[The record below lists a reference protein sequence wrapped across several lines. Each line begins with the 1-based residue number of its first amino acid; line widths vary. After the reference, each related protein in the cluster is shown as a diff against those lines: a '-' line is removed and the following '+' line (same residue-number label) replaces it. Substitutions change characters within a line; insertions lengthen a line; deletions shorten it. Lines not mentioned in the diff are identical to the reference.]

1 MSRRIL
7 RFYYVRSPERLE
19 MRAMLAGDS
28 FMPFVFGAHHMGESS
43 GQQATTQFVSSA
55 VAGQSAAHI
64 RGGAFFGSHSA
75 SDETSFTATLTDS
88 AGAATGT
95 AAYSTHTSDGEVE
108 TTFSVSVA
116 GATAN
121 TTFDV
126 TVGNTI
132 VGQLTTDDTGAGS
145 LVLSSNPTGTE
156 QAFPADFPTNIGADT
171 AISVGMLS
179 GTLATDTDIGGGDG
193 HGGCH
198 HSSVDNT
205 SLAATLTDSG
215 AASTAT
221 GTATYQL
228 NSKSGDT
235 SFSVSVTGAAA
246 NSSLD
251 VAIDDTVVGKLTTD
265 NTGAGSLVLSSN
277 PTGTEQA
284 LPLDFPTNLS
294 TGSTVTVGTLT
305 GTLASSG
312 SATNSTFGAVHILGR
327 RR

>member
-1 MSRRIL
+1 
-7 RFYYVRSPERLE
+7 
-19 MRAMLAGDS
+19 MRAMLAGNS
-28 FMPFVFGAHHMGESS
+28 FMPFVFEAHHMGEGSW
-43 GQQATTQFVSSA
+43 QQAATQFVSSA
-55 VAGQSAAHI
+55 VAGQSAAHV
-64 RGGAFFGSHSA
+64 RGGAFFASHSA
-75 SDETSFTATLTDS
+75 SDEASFTATLTDS
-88 AGAATGT
+88 AGTATGT
-95 AAYSTHTSDGEVE
+95 ATYSTHTSDGEVE
-108 TTFSVSVA
+108 SAFSVSIA

-126 TVGNTI
+126 TVGNSI

-145 LVLSSNPTGTE
+145 LVLSSNPSGTE
-156 QAFPADFPTNIGADT
+156 QAFPADFPTHIGADT
-171 AISVGMLS
+171 SISIGTLS
-179 GTLATDTDIGGGDG
+179 GTLFADTDTGDADG

-205 SLAATLTDSG
+205 SLAATLTDSA

-228 NSKSGDT
+228 KSKSGDT
-235 SFSVSVTGAAA
+235 SFTVSVTGVAA
-246 NSSLD
+246 NSTLD
-251 VAIDDTVVGKLTTD
+251 VAIDDTVVGQLTTD
-265 NTGAGSLVLSSN
+265 NTGAGSLVLSST

-305 GTLASSG
+305 GTLTSSG
-312 SATNSTFGAVHILGR
+312 SAMNSTSVAVHIFGR